1 VINLFRINREWP
13 LAPAEQLKAGLRTAI
28 RSGELAPGTAL
39 PRVRAL
45 AMEVGVNA
53 NTIAAAYRGLA
64 REGLV
69 VARRRGGTQVAPGPF
84 PQSSNDVA
92 ILEAADDL
100 VALAHRHRLGGGDL
114 IRLVAGR
121 WDAKSETASLAGKPR
136 DAVYDFLR
144 IRDHDQG

>member
-1 VINLFRINREWP
+1 MINLFRIDREWP

-45 AMEVGVNA
+45 ATKVGVNA

-64 REGLV
+64 QEGLV
-69 VARRRGGTQVAPGPF
+69 RGRRRGGTQVAPGPF
-84 PQSSNDVA
+84 PRTTQDVA
-92 ILEAADDL
+92 ILAGADDL
-100 VALAHRHRLGGGDL
+100 VALAHRFGLSGGDL

-121 WDAKSETASLAGKPR
+121 WDAKSDSASSPAEPR
-136 DAVYDFLR
+136 DGVYDFLR
-144 IRDHDQG
+144 IHDHDQG

>member
-1 VINLFRINREWP
+1 VINLFRVNREWP

-28 RSGELAPGTAL
+28 WSGELAPGAPL

-45 AMEVGVNA
+45 AAEVGVNA
-53 NTIAAAYRGLA
+53 NTIAAVYRGLA

-69 VARRRGGTQVAPGPF
+69 KARRRGGTQVAAGPF

-92 ILEAADDL
+92 ILEAADNL
-100 VALAHRHRLGGGDL
+100 VMLARRSHLGGGDL

-121 WDAKSETASLAGKPR
+121 WDAKSETALVPAKPG

-144 IRDHDQG
+144 IRDHDQA